1 MDTRLQ
7 AFERLLH
14 IMDDLREKCP
24 WDKKQTIQTLRKLTI
39 EETYELSDAIINED
53 WKSIKEELGDLF
65 LHLVFYSKIG
75 KEQNQFE
82 IEDVLNAICEKL
94 IFRHPH
100 IYGDPVTGQLIKVEN
115 EEDVKRNW
123 EQLKLKEGKKSV
135 LEGVPNSLPAINK
148 AQRIQDKVRAVGF
161 DWDNKDQV
169 MGKIMEEID
178 ELKEAV
184 EQKDESAIELEFGDV
199 LFALIN
205 YSRFIDVDTEKA
217 LEKTNQ
223 KFMKRFSWMENYASE
238 QKLNMH
244 EMNLEQL
251 DEIWDL
257 AKNSLK
263 EKNNS

>member
-1 MDTRLQ
+1 MDKRLQ
-7 AFERLLH
+7 AFERLLQ

-24 WDKKQTIQTLRKLTI
+24 WDKKQTIQSLRKLSI

-65 LHLVFYSKIG
+65 LHLVFYAKIAD
-75 KEQNQFE
+75 EQQKFDVT
-82 IEDVLNAICEKL
+82 DVLNAVAEKL

-100 IYGDPVTGQLIKVEN
+100 IYSDVNVDN

-135 LEGVPNSLPAINK
+135 LEGVPHSLPAINK

-161 DWDNKDQV
+161 DWDHKDQV
-169 MGKIMEEID
+169 MEKVFEEIK

-184 EQKDESAIELEFGDV
+184 EGNNEQEIEMEFGDV

-205 YSRFIDVDTEKA
+205 YSRFINVDAEIA
-217 LEKTNQ
+217 LEKTNH
-223 KFMKRFSWMENYASE
+223 KFIKRFQWMEIYAKE
-238 QKLNMH
+238 QNLNMH
-244 EMNLEQL
+244 NMNLEQL
-251 DEIWDL
+251 DAIWNL
-257 AKNSLK
+257 AKNELMK
-263 EKNNS
+263 TGKI

>member
-7 AFERLLH
+7 SFERLLK
-14 IMDDLREKCP
+14 IMDDLREQCP
-24 WDKKQTIQTLRKLTI
+24 WDKKQTVHTLRKLTI

-75 KEQNQFE
+75 KEQQQFD
-82 IEDVLNAICEKL
+82 IEEVLNSICDKL

-100 IYGDPVTGQLIKVEN
+100 IYGDVKVEN

-123 EQLKLKEGKKSV
+123 ELLKLKEGKKSI
-135 LEGVPNSLPAINK
+135 LEGVPAGLPAINK
-148 AQRIQDKVRAVGF
+148 SQRIQDKVRSIGF
-161 DWDNKDQV
+161 DWDNKEQV
-169 MGKIMEEID
+169 MEKVMEEID

-184 EQKDESAIELEFGDV
+184 ELEDKNNIELEFGDV

-205 YSRFIDVDTEKA
+205 YSRFIEVDAESA

-223 KFMKRFSWMENYASE
+223 KFMRRFQWMENYAGE
-238 QKLNMH
+238 KKLNMH

-251 DEIWDL
+251 DEIWNL
-257 AKNSLK
+257 AKNELK
-263 EKNNS
+263 NQSVK

>member
-24 WDKKQTIQTLRKLTI
+24 WDKKQTVQTLRKLTI

-75 KEQNQFE
+75 KEQQQFE
-82 IEDVLNAICEKL
+82 MEDVLNGICEKL

-100 IYGDPVTGQLIKVEN
+100 IYGDVKVEN

-161 DWDNKDQV
+161 DWDNKEQV
-169 MGKIMEEID
+169 MDKVMEEID

-205 YSRFIDVDTEKA
+205 YSRFIEVDTEKA

-223 KFMKRFSWMENYASE
+223 KFMKRFQWMENYAGE
-238 QKLNMH
+238 NKLDMH
-244 EMNLEQL
+244 TMNLEQL
-251 DEIWDL
+251 DEIWNL
-257 AKNSLK
+257 AKNELK
-263 EKNNS
+263 K